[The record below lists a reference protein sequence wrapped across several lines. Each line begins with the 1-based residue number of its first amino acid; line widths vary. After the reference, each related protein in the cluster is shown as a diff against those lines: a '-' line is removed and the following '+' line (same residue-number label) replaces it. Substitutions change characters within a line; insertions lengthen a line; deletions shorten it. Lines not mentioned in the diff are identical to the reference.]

1 MVKALTYILIYLSLN
16 NFSFSNKGDDKPLV
30 KTTACDTCITVITT
44 DTKAKSITD
53 DKSTLKSVDRD
64 TCNTIN
70 TAALYKSISREELV
84 YMVDSILDLDSISP
98 KTIEMLTFYSA
109 ELAKPK
115 EAEKEIKGET
125 KTLNS
130 LSSLPATDF
139 YDSFDEK
146 TCFVPVPEQTLPDT
160 LKLVISNDSLGTYF
174 PPTCGVITSNF
185 GWRDNRMHKGMDI
198 NLRRGDQIHA
208 AFGGMVRIARYN
220 GGYGNVVIVRHYNG
234 LETVYAHLSK
244 IKVKTGQVVISGQ
257 VLGLGGATGHAT
269 GNHLH
274 FEVRFKGHALN
285 PANFISFTE
294 NKTFNDTLIIRKSR
308 YGVAAFPSNATVYTV
323 QRGDSW
329 YEVAK
334 RYGLTT
340 RQLGSMNGTDRRF
353 YLRVGQK
360 IRIN

>member
-1 MVKALTYILIYLSLN
+1 MKTLTYLLLCFSLV
-16 NFSFSNKGDDKPLV
+16 NFTFAKTGDDKPIGKSVTCDTCVTITAIV
-30 KTTACDTCITVITT
+30 KNLTCDTCITTPI
-44 DTKAKSITD
+44 AKTIND
-53 DKSTLKSVDRD
+53 D
-64 TCNTIN
+64 TCSIVTNI
-70 TAALYKSISREELV
+70 AAVSIVKSISREELV
-84 YMVDSILDLDSISP
+84 YMVDSILDLDSISL
-98 KTIEMLTFYSA
+98 KTIEMLAFYSS
-109 ELAKPK
+109 ELNKPK
-115 EAEKEIKGET
+115 ET
-125 KTLNS
+125 KALN
-130 LSSLPATDF
+130 SLPATDF
-139 YDSFDEK
+139 YDSFDET
-146 TCFVPVPEQTLPDT
+146 TCFVPVPEQSLPDT
-160 LKLVISNDSLGTYF
+160 LKLVISNDSLGAYF

-198 NLRRGDQIHA
+198 NLRRGDQVHA

-257 VLGLGGATGHAT
+257 LLGLGGATGHAT

-294 NKTFNDTLIIRKSR
+294 NKTLNDTLIIRKSR

-329 YEVAK
+329 YEIAK

>member
-1 MVKALTYILIYLSLN
+1 MVKAFTYVLVCLSLV
-16 NFSFSNKGDDKPLV
+16 SFTLAKKGDDKSLG
-30 KTTACDTCITVITT
+30 KLTSACDTCITVITS
-44 DTKAKSITD
+44 DTIAKSILD
-53 DKSTLKSVDRD
+53 NKPTLKSVSRD
-64 TCNTIN
+64 TSSTIN
-70 TAALYKSISREELV
+70 QVTLIKAISREELV

-98 KTIEMLTFYSA
+98 KTIEMLTLYSA
-109 ELAKPK
+109 ELVKPK
-115 EAEKEIKGET
+115 EAEKKEEKP
-125 KTLNS
+125 

-139 YDSFDEK
+139 YDSFDET
-146 TCFVPVPEQTLPDT
+146 TCFVPVPEQSLPDT
-160 LKLVISNDSLGTYF
+160 FKLVISNDSLGTYF

-185 GWRDNRMHKGMDI
+185 GWRDSRMHKGMDI

-285 PANFISFTE
+285 PANFISFTD
-294 NKTFNDTLIIRKSR
+294 NKTLNDTLIIRKSR

-329 YEVAK
+329 HEIAK

-340 RQLGSMNGTDRRF
+340 KQLGSMNGTDRRF